1 VDLGIDGWG
10 VLVTGGAG
18 GIGQAIVRALA
29 AEGARV
35 AVHYRSQREAAE
47 ALAREVHG
55 VAVAADLTDEPAVER
70 LVDDALRGLGRLDAV
85 VANAGV
91 WPSESLPVWELPL
104 ERWRRTLEMDLTG
117 SFLTVRAFLRHVARD
132 PGALE
137 APAIVLVGS
146 TAGDFGEAGHADYA
160 AAKSALQQGLLRS
173 LKNEVPRLH
182 PAGRVNAVA
191 PGWVVTP
198 MTAANLSGDA
208 ISQATTTMAL
218 RKVATPEDVAA
229 AVVWLTSPVASGHVT
244 GEVVRVAGGM
254 EGRLLHPPQAPSE
267 DR

>member
-1 VDLGIDGWG
+1 MDLGIDGWG

-35 AVHYRSQREAAE
+35 AVHYRSQGDVAGT
-47 ALAREVHG
+47 LAREMGGIAVH
-55 VAVAADLTDEPAVER
+55 ADLTDEAGVER
-70 LVDDALRGLGRLDAV
+70 LVEDTVTGLGRLDAV

-91 WPSESLPVWELPL
+91 WPAESLPVWELPL
-104 ERWRRTLEMDLTG
+104 ERWRRTLEVDLTG

-132 PGALE
+132 PDALE

-182 PAGRVNAVA
+182 PAARVNAVA

-198 MTAANLSGDA
+198 MTAANLDDDA
-208 ISQATTTMAL
+208 IARATATMAL

-229 AVVWLTSPVASGHVT
+229 AVVWLTSPTASGHVT
-244 GEVVRVAGGM
+244 GDVVSVAGGM
-254 EGRLLHPPQAPSE
+254 EGRLLHPPQTGSE
-267 DR
+267 GR